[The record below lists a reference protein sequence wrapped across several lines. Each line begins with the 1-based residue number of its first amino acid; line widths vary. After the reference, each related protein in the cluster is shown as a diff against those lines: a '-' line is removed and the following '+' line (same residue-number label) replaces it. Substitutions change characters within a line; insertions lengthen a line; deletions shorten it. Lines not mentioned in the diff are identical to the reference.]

1 MHILYLCNLMSSD
14 IMLLD
19 FFQVTKVSAAKLKNK
34 DIYVLL
40 GSSLWTIIVKI
51 LPNNMFNK

>member
-1 MHILYLCNLMSSD
+1 
-14 IMLLD
+14 MLLD

-51 LPNNMFNK
+51 LPNNIFNKQ